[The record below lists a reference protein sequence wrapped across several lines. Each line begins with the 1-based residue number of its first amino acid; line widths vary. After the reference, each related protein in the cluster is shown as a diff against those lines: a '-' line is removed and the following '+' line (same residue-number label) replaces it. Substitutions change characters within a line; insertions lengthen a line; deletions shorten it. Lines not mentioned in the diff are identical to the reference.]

1 MKTGPFVLIV
11 LLLMSSGFSAV
22 VTWGLTRKGG
32 RVMEVKIRQ
41 IGHDVGVVLPA
52 ALGLTVGDRY
62 ELHQMDDT
70 LVLTPVHQGLFA
82 NPADWVGFRN
92 HISQEDWEWDRFEN

>member
-11 LLLMSSGFSAV
+11 LSLVSSGFSAV

-41 IGHDVGVVLPA
+41 MGHDVGVVLPA

-62 ELHQMDDT
+62 ERHQMDDT
-70 LVLTPVHQGLFA
+70 LALTPVHQELFA
-82 NPADWVGFRN
+82 NPTDWIGFRDS
-92 HISQEDWEWDRFEN
+92 IFEEDREWDRFEN